1 MTDQKQENLTAAK
14 SFVRAVE
21 TMDGSCLDVF
31 FSRSVS
37 QTEWPNLFKPQGEH
51 RDLDQLKSDIEKA
64 RGVLRE
70 QRYDITRELAGDDCV
85 ILEMVWH
92 GIMEKDLP
100 PLAAG
105 QSLRAHCVAVF
116 DFKDGKVVGLRNY
129 DCFDPLSDQAI
140 LDV

>member
-100 PLAAG
+100 PPNGSATNNMRRG
-105 QSLRAHCVAVF
+105 RM
-116 DFKDGKVVGLRNY
+116 GKRKRGPQPQV
-129 DCFDPLSDQAI
+129 PPQANQEP
-140 LDV
+140 